1 MATVDEMVIKWK
13 MDSSNY
19 NESISKIDKDM
30 KMLKSEFGATDA
42 ELKSF
47 GSTTDQLRNKQEY
60 LNKMIELQK
69 NKINSLKTAYEKTKK
84 ETGENSEA
92 SQKLAVKINNQVK
105 YYNNLNNQLKETTNK
120 LEEEEKELKSNMSA
134 WNKLSN
140 ATEAAE
146 EKISKATSGIS
157 KGIGAITTALGG
169 ASGVLGKFNNDY
181 QKSLNEFEAKTGAS
195 QEQMEEFGE
204 TIKNVYGN
212 NFGESFSDVSEAV
225 ATVNKYL
232 GLTGESLTKTTELA
246 LGFRDS
252 FDVDVSE
259 SIRAS
264 KALMDN
270 FGITAEQAFN
280 LMVQGQQNGL
290 DYSGELIDSINEY
303 SVQFKKLGFTAG
315 DMFTIL
321 SNGAENGAFNLD
333 KVGDAVKEFSI
344 RAIDGSDSTAEGF
357 AQLGFSVEEMTSRF
371 AQGGESAKGAFTEV
385 IQAIKNVDDP
395 MQQSLIGVSL
405 FGTMWEDLGP
415 NVVTQLANVSDAYDV
430 TKNSAEKL
438 NQVQYNNLGDGLAG
452 LWRNI
457 QSNCLEP
464 IQTQLMP
471 KFNEIFSKIQAKMP
485 EIQNVVSKAVTTI
498 ANTIVFLID
507 NIDHILPVV
516 KAFVAVMLTIKTV
529 KAVNTTIDNTKKAID
544 GLKDGFNFISTKGSN
559 AISKIKSFGTA
570 SLNAAKSAGQLALNL
585 GKSAIQF
592 TKNAVQAGISATKMV
607 AHKVA
612 TIATTVATKAMT
624 IAQTALNFVM
634 SMNPFAL
641 IAIAITAVIASLV
654 LLYNK
659 CEWFRNGVNAIWE
672 AIKTVFIATWEAIKA
687 AFELKINTMKLV
699 IEAFKVA
706 WNNICNA
713 IKNIWNNIC
722 NGIVSAINNIKN
734 IWQNVCNFFGSAW
747 SSACRGIGSVFN
759 GVKNTVIGIAQGMVN
774 TVIRA
779 VNWCISA
786 LNRISFDIPS
796 WVPGIGGKSFGV
808 NISKIS
814 EVSWLY
820 EGGIIEN
827 PTLLNGGIGVGDAY
841 KGMGSNAEAVIPLDS
856 MYANLRNIVRE
867 ESNNKQPIYVM
878 VNVENSMDSKAIGKA
893 VTTQVKK
900 EISRGTNNY
909 RASKGGLIYG

>member
-1 MATVDEMVIKWK
+1 
-13 MDSSNY
+13 
-19 NESISKIDKDM
+19 
-30 KMLKSEFGATDA
+30 
-42 ELKSF
+42 
-47 GSTTDQLRNKQEY
+47 
-60 LNKMIELQK
+60 
-69 NKINSLKTAYEKTKK
+69 
-84 ETGENSEA
+84 
-92 SQKLAVKINNQVK
+92 
-105 YYNNLNNQLKETTNK
+105 
-120 LEEEEKELKSNMSA
+120 
-134 WNKLSN
+134 
-140 ATEAAE
+140 
-146 EKISKATSGIS
+146 
-157 KGIGAITTALGG
+157 
-169 ASGVLGKFNNDY
+169 
-181 QKSLNEFEAKTGAS
+181 
-195 QEQMEEFGE
+195 
-204 TIKNVYGN
+204 
-212 NFGESFSDVSEAV
+212 
-225 ATVNKYL
+225 
-232 GLTGESLTKTTELA
+232 
-246 LGFRDS
+246 
-252 FDVDVSE
+252 
-259 SIRAS
+259 
-264 KALMDN
+264 
-270 FGITAEQAFN
+270 
-280 LMVQGQQNGL
+280 
-290 DYSGELIDSINEY
+290 
-303 SVQFKKLGFTAG
+303 
-315 DMFTIL
+315 
-321 SNGAENGAFNLD
+321 
-333 KVGDAVKEFSI
+333 
-344 RAIDGSDSTAEGF
+344 
-357 AQLGFSVEEMTSRF
+357 
-371 AQGGESAKGAFTEV
+371 
-385 IQAIKNVDDP
+385 
-395 MQQSLIGVSL
+395 
-405 FGTMWEDLGP
+405 
-415 NVVTQLANVSDAYDV
+415 
-430 TKNSAEKL
+430 
-438 NQVQYNNLGDGLAG
+438 
-452 LWRNI
+452 
-457 QSNCLEP
+457 
-464 IQTQLMP
+464 
-471 KFNEIFSKIQAKMP
+471 
-485 EIQNVVSKAVTTI
+485 
-498 ANTIVFLID
+498 
-507 NIDHILPVV
+507 
-516 KAFVAVMLTIKTV
+516 MLTIKTV

-747 SSACRGIGSVFN
+747 NAVCRGIGSVFN